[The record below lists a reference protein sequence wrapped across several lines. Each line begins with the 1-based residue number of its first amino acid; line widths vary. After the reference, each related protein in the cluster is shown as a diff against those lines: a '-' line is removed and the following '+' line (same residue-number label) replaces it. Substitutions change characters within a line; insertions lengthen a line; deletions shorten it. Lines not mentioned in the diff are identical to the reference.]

1 MRGPW
6 KGCARQVSEEI
17 RTKERWT
24 DRYQKKKGTR
34 KECVRHKG
42 KVYRKERWTDR
53 YAKKGTRERG
63 RWTDVHKEKDKG
75 LRR

>member
-24 DRYQKKKGTR
+24 DRY
-34 KECVRHKG
+34 
-42 KVYRKERWTDR
+42 
-53 YAKKGTRERG
+53 AKKGTRERG
-63 RWTDVHKEKDKG
+63 RWTDVHKERDKG